1 MFPVYGLLKS
11 RERERESC
19 SSRRMEVLEK
29 ENHRAA
35 LEVHCIQEFLIRVVM
50 MMGLGMTLS
59 FNEMR
64 TVKRFC
70 RELLFIK

>member
-11 RERERESC
+11 RERERC
-19 SSRRMEVLEK
+19 SSWRMEVLEK
-29 ENHRAA
+29 ENHCTA
-35 LEVHCIQEFLIRVVM
+35 LEVHRIQEFLIRVVM
-50 MMGLGMTLS
+50 MMGLGMTFS

-64 TVKRFC
+64 TVKSFC